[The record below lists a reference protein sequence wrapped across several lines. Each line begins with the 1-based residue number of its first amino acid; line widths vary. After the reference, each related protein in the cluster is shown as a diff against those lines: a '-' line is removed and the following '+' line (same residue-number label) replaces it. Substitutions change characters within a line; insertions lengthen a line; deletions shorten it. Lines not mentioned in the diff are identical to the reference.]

1 MVKEREIRMK
11 ATGIVRQI
19 DSLGRIVIPKELR
32 RVMKITDEKDSMEIF
47 TEGDT
52 IILKKYEPCCMFCNE
67 ADDLVEFK
75 GHSICKSCLNELN
88 KAAE

>member
-1 MVKEREIRMK
+1 MK

-32 RVMKITDEKDSMEIF
+32 RVMKITDEKDAMEIF

-75 GHSICKSCLNELN
+75 GHSICKVCLSELN

>member
-1 MVKEREIRMK
+1 MK

-32 RVMKITDEKDSMEIF
+32 RVMRITDEKDAMEIF

-75 GHSICKSCLNELN
+75 GHSICKACLSELN